1 MDEAHALFMFTSY
14 WRQDMQEKK
23 DLKYKIGMG
32 FIALSLISPLIGLA
46 VPLLDLSTGTTTAL
60 VTFFMVG
67 GPEIFLIAGAA
78 LAGKQAI
85 ESIKKEFFQYAGKAR
100 YQFGLILFITT
111 VFVNWVFVYINLLE
125 DYAFDINTRLIV
137 TICIDVTTIIS
148 IFVMG
153 PEFFEKVKRLATWEG
168 QTQE

>member
-1 MDEAHALFMFTSY
+1 
-14 WRQDMQEKK
+14 MQEKK
-23 DLKYKIGMG
+23 GMKYKIGMG
-32 FIALSLISPLIGLA
+32 FIILGIFSPLIGLA
-46 VPLLDLSTGTTTAL
+46 VPLLNLSTETTTAL

-85 ESIKKEFFQYAGKAR
+85 EAIKKDFFQYAGKIR
-100 YQFGLILFITT
+100 YQFGLILFVTT
-111 VFVNWVFVYINLLE
+111 VLVNWVFVYFNLLE
-125 DYAFDINTRLIV
+125 DYAFDINTRLMV
-137 TICIDVTTIIS
+137 TLCIDVITIIS

>member
-1 MDEAHALFMFTSY
+1 
-14 WRQDMQEKK
+14 MQEKK
-23 DLKYKIGMG
+23 GMKYKIGMG
-32 FIALSLISPLIGLA
+32 FIILGIISPLIGLA
-46 VPLLDLSTGTTTAL
+46 VPLLNLSTATTTAL

-67 GPEIFLIAGAA
+67 GPEIFLIAGVA

-85 ESIKKEFFQYAGKAR
+85 EAIKKDFFQYAGKTR
-100 YQFGLILFITT
+100 YQFGLILFVTT
-111 VFVNWVFVYINLLE
+111 VFVNWVFVYLNLLE
-125 DYAFDINTRLIV
+125 DYAFDIDTRLMV
-137 TICIDVTTIIS
+137 TLCIDVINIIS

>member
-1 MDEAHALFMFTSY
+1 
-14 WRQDMQEKK
+14 MQGKK

-32 FIALSLISPLIGLA
+32 LIILGIISPLIGLA
-46 VPLLDLSTGTTTAL
+46 VPLLNLPSATTTAL

-85 ESIKKEFFQYAGKAR
+85 EAIKKDFFQYAGKAR

-111 VFVNWVFVYINLLE
+111 ILVNWGFVYLNLLE
-125 DYAFDINTRLIV
+125 DYAFDFNNRLIV
-137 TICIDVTTIIS
+137 TLCIDVITIIS
-148 IFVMG
+148 VFVMG